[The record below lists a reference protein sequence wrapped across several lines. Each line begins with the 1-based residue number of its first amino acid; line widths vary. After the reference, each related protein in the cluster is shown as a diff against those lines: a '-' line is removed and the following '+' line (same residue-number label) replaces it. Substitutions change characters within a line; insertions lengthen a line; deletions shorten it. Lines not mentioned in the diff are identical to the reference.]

1 MTYRTEERPITLRVV
16 GTWQRIRS
24 LLRREARDA
33 RELVDDTTA
42 RGNRAL
48 DRRER
53 ELNATPA
60 EKLQIEQEKIAAN
73 DAEFDEIRRQLG
85 G

>member
-1 MTYRTEERPITLRVV
+1 V
-16 GTWQRIRS
+16 GIWDTIRRA
-24 LLRREARDA
+24 LRREARDA
-33 RELVDDTTA
+33 RELLDDTTA
-42 RGNRAL
+42 RGNRAM

-53 ELNATPA
+53 ELRATPE
-60 EKLQIEQEKIAAN
+60 EKLRIEQEKIAAN

>member
-1 MTYRTEERPITLRVV
+1 MA
-16 GTWQRIRS
+16 TWNRIKA

-33 RELVDDTTA
+33 RDLLDETTA
-42 RGNRAL
+42 RGNQAM

-53 ELNATPA
+53 ELNATPH
-60 EKLQIEQEKIAAN
+60 EKLTIEQEKIAAN
-73 DAEFDEIRRQLG
+73 DAEYEALKRQIG

>member
-1 MTYRTEERPITLRVV
+1 V